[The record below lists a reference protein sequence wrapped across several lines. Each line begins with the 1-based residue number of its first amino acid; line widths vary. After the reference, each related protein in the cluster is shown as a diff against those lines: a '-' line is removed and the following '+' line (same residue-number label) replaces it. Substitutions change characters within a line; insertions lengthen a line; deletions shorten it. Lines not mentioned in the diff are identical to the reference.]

1 MDTRWIKH
9 ANLRQWLIDSRDHS
23 VEATVTSVV
32 KAEPTLSTI
41 PVKAEPRD
49 AVSLTDTNGSQD
61 IIEILD
67 SDEEEALQHRL
78 VAKERRRG
86 KKEKQRRRDS
96 EYVTFP
102 LYHLSS

>member
-1 MDTRWIKH
+1 MDTQWIKH

-23 VEATVTSVV
+23 AEATPVV
-32 KAEPTLSTI
+32 KTEPTLSTI

-49 AVSLTDTNGSQD
+49 TISLADTNGSQE

-78 VAKERRRG
+78 AEKERRRG